1 MDLKQQ
7 CKGGYMFNIGVNKE
21 TYEYTLSGPWI
32 LSPIDTQF
40 CYKIIDNELI
50 IKFQCTNSIID
61 VIDDLKITLKKLKT
75 KKIRRY
81 SYCGDHANYKMHSGI
96 SDIVEKFW
104 DTFIRYFYN
113 KIMDKEIKKITVLGF
128 SLGASISIGLV
139 NILME
144 NLYTKDLEI
153 RCFAF
158 APFKIFSWLL
168 PKIIKKRLKNAT
180 LIVNRGDIV
189 WLHPLFWFYKH
200 YAGKIIKIGKF
211 RIIPRWKYHNPKEYI
226 KSLEEMEK
234 QSNG

>member
-1 MDLKQQ
+1 ML
-7 CKGGYMFNIGVNKE
+7 NIGVNKE
-21 TYEYTLSGPWI
+21 TYEYILNGPWI

-61 VIDDLKITLKKLKT
+61 AIDDLKITLKKLKT

-81 SYCGDHANYKMHSGI
+81 SYCDEYANYKMHSGI

-104 DTFIRYFYN
+104 ATFVRYFYD
-113 KIMDKEIKKITVLGF
+113 KIMNKEIKKITVLGF

-144 NLYTKDLEI
+144 DFYTKDLEI

-158 APFKIFSWLL
+158 APFKIFAWSL
-168 PKIIKKRLKNAT
+168 PKVIKKRLKNVT
-180 LIVNRGDIV
+180 IITNRGDIV
-189 WLHPLFWFYKH
+189 WLHPFLWFYKH

-211 RIIPRWKYHNPKEYI
+211 RLFPRWKYHTCIEYI
-226 KSLEEMEK
+226 KSLVEME
-234 QSNG
+234 SRLNGL